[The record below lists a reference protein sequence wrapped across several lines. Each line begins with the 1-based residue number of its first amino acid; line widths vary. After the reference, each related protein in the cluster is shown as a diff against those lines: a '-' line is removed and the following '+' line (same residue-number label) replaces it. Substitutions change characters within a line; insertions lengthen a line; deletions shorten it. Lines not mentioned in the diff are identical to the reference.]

1 MVTIS
6 PLSLFL
12 FVAANVGEE
21 MRRAVED
28 YRNDVV
34 ARKYPED
41 STHTFAIKDEEFE
54 TFTKKAQQVS
64 PPPPLFPS
72 LTHAPGRV
80 NTEGILLCFTA
91 LCRIARI
98 AMSRPRSTSTSHP
111 PEL

>member
-1 MVTIS
+1 
-6 PLSLFL
+6 
-12 FVAANVGEE
+12 VGEE

-64 PPPPLFPS
+64 PPLFTS
-72 LTHAPGRV
+72 LTHAPGHV
-80 NTEGILLCFTA
+80 NTEGILLCLTA

-98 AMSRPRSTSTSHP
+98 AMSRPRSTSTSHS